1 MAEIR
6 WSMTAESDLRQIEE
20 FIAKDSPF
28 HAVNFVGRLVESAEM
43 LKATPMLGR
52 IVPEFSRRSLREL
65 LVRQYRVV
73 YLFRNDTVTVLRVVH
88 GARDLVKLIQREP
101 WELG

>member
-20 FIAKDSPF
+20 FIAKDSRF
-28 HAVNFVGRLVESAEM
+28 HAVNFVGRLVDSAEV

-52 IVPEFSRRSLREL
+52 IVP
-65 LVRQYRVV
+65 
-73 YLFRNDTVTVLRVVH
+73 
-88 GARDLVKLIQREP
+88 
-101 WELG
+101 

>member
-1 MAEIR
+1 MAEVR

-20 FIAKDSPF
+20 FIAKDSPV

-43 LKATPMLGR
+43 LQATPMLGR
-52 IVPEFSRRSLREL
+52 IVPEFSRRNLREL

-101 WELG
+101 WELA